1 MNCPKEDRKSFRMT
15 GRKHLESRA
24 EDFRFWMIWGTDE
37 DHVNEMVERCDKS
50 EKAKQTIL
58 EEYGSRGSFYDYGL
72 SIDYVVPGTFKNKE
86 GYLRYQ
92 LSWGGPSEEVRF
104 YWSPGSHEAYKIEF
118 VYMDWGTGVGFNV
131 LREDWAQ
138 WLFNYFDETGTLEA
152 EQRKALAEA

>member
-1 MNCPKEDRKSFRMT
+1 MRTTFINCPKEDRKSFRMT

-24 EDFRFWMIWGTDE
+24 EDFRFWMKYGMDE
-37 DHVNEMVERCDKS
+37 EEER
-50 EKAKQTIL
+50 KQTIL
-58 EEYGSRGSFYDYGL
+58 EEYARRGSFYDYGL

-138 WLFNYFDETGTLEA
+138 WLFREFDETGTLEA
-152 EQRKALAEA
+152 EQRKALAEV

>member
-1 MNCPKEDRKSFRMT
+1 MKTTFLNCPKEDRKSFRMT

-24 EDFRFWMIWGTDE
+24 EDFRFWMKYGMDE
-37 DHVNEMVERCDKS
+37 EEER
-50 EKAKQTIL
+50 KQTIL
-58 EEYGSRGSFYDYGL
+58 EEYASRGSFYDYGL

-138 WLFNYFDETGTLEA
+138 WLFREFDETGTLEA
-152 EQRKALAEA
+152 EQRKALAEV